1 MPFVVVAKFIHLMIP
16 LLDSK
21 EDIYFIKKKGPKG
34 YFYYTGNKSLEELL
48 SWAKRIVKED
58 LSSVYI
64 LDCYGLY
71 NGMMD
76 FVAYLPKEQ
85 KDRHPY
91 YNNPKKELSDEEIEA
106 FLVAKGLNYNAG
118 KPAFFIDV

>member
-106 FLVAKGLNYNAG
+106 FLVAKALN
-118 KPAFFIDV
+118 